1 MSLHSLT
8 KLMAS
13 LSFLACTSA
22 FATPVTMTV
31 NDPPSVAVSATP
43 ITVRVQDVQ
52 SVGLFGD
59 PANTVT
65 TVFVGANAFISAIS
79 FNVNLTA
86 YPSSTLGDIS
96 VAFTDT
102 TVTDGVFLSPAD
114 GSTASGTATFA
125 GLSDLVLQGSA
136 FTVGSDGY
144 LRFEF
149 FENRDDMTGADG
161 IWNSGYFVIDV
172 TQAVTTPPAGV
183 PEPASVVL
191 MAGGLLMMGMA
202 ARRRRNAS
210 LSASRAAPT
219 LH

>member
-22 FATPVTMTV
+22 FAV
-31 NDPPSVAVSATP
+31 P
-43 ITVRVQDVQ
+43 ITINLGGANPID
-52 SVGLFGD
+52 SVGVFGD
-59 PANTVT
+59 PANTT
-65 TVFVGANAFISAIS
+65 YDLFVGANATISSIS

-102 TVTDGVFLSPAD
+102 TITDGVFLSPAD
-114 GSTASGTATFA
+114 GSTASGTGTFQ
-125 GLSDLVLQGSA
+125 GRDDLAPQDAV
-136 FTVGSDGY
+136 FNVGSDGL

-149 FENRDDMTGADG
+149 FEGSDDLPGVDG
-161 IWNSGYFVIDV
+161 LWNFGYFVIDI
-172 TQAVTTPPAGV
+172 TQAETPPAGV

-191 MAGGLLMMGMA
+191 MAAGLAMMGIA
-202 ARRRRNAS
+202 ARRRRNAD
-210 LSASRAAPT
+210 LSRTAPT

>member
-31 NDPPSVAVSATP
+31 NDPPSVAASATP
-43 ITVRVQDVQ
+43 ITVRVRNVQ

-136 FTVGSDGY
+136 FTVGSDGL

-149 FENRDDMTGADG
+149 FENSDDIDG
-161 IWNSGYFVIDV
+161 VDGLWNFGYFVIDV
-172 TQAVTTPPAGV
+172 TQAVTTPPPAGV
-183 PEPASVVL
+183 PEPASVIL
-191 MAGGLLMMGMA
+191 MAGGLAMMGIA

-210 LSASRAAPT
+210 LSRTAPT

>member
-8 KLMAS
+8 KLIVS

-31 NDPPSVAVSATP
+31 NDPQSTAVSATP
-43 ITVRVQDVQ
+43 ITVAVQDVQ
-52 SVGLFGD
+52 SVGLFGN

-65 TVFVGANAFISAIS
+65 TVFVGANAFISSIS

-86 YPSSTLGDIS
+86 YSLSTLGDIS

-125 GLSDLVLQGSA
+125 GLSDLMLQGSA

-149 FENRDDMTGADG
+149 FENRDDIDG
-161 IWNSGYFVIDV
+161 VDGLWNFGYFVIDV
-172 TQAVTTPPAGV
+172 IQAVTPPPAGV

-191 MAGGLLMMGMA
+191 MAAGLAMMGYA
-202 ARRRRNAS
+202 GRRRRNAS
-210 LSASRAAPT
+210 PGHTAPT